1 MTSRSEDPAM
11 SDTPDAPAADSTTAR
26 ELELVVP
33 YSGEVVR
40 LDAPTDALAEIVY
53 GIRELE
59 SELRSMKAILSEE
72 VHRRMD
78 EEARWTVEAGRFKVS
93 GRGAGVTTAG
103 PRLWK
108 VLEDLV
114 EAGRITRRAAEAAV
128 ALEVAYKV
136 RVAGVQAVKRVGPDV
151 AEAVAAAEIPLDPSS
166 RRLTVSVVR

>member
-1 MTSRSEDPAM
+1 M

-93 GRGAGVTTAG
+93 GRGAGGGWVDRG
-103 PRLWK
+103 
-108 VLEDLV
+108 
-114 EAGRITRRAAEAAV
+114 GR
-128 ALEVAYKV
+128 
-136 RVAGVQAVKRVGPDV
+136 G
-151 AEAVAAAEIPLDPSS
+151 
-166 RRLTVSVVR
+166 

>member
-1 MTSRSEDPAM
+1 M
-11 SDTPDAPAADSTTAR
+11 SGRADTPQPPGADTTTAR

-93 GRGAGVTTAG
+93 GRSPSGVSYDG
-103 PRLWK
+103 ERLWK

-166 RRLTVSVVR
+166 RRLTVSVAR